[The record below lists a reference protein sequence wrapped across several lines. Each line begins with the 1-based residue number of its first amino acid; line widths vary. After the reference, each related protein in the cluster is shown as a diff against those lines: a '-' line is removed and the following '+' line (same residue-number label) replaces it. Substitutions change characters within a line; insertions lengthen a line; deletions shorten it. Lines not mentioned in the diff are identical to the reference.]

1 MKYLN
6 VFSFV
11 IAVAALFIAY
21 FRCTPLTMDWV
32 SIVIGVLAIMVALL
46 LGFNFISVIDFR
58 QKIKEQQRANKADIE
73 KLNSAVTLNFI
84 QISDMFDN
92 FSNYYIKKKPM
103 GEYEDFYYLFY
114 KLNAIV
120 TISATNDEDLCFVK
134 IDALI
139 KDINSSKYA
148 IPLKDK
154 ETLIQ
159 CVTRINNS
167 NRFKNFPTLIDKIA
181 SLTTFES

>member
-1 MKYLN
+1 
-6 VFSFV
+6 
-11 IAVAALFIAY
+11 
-21 FRCTPLTMDWV
+21 
-32 SIVIGVLAIMVALL
+32 
-46 LGFNFISVIDFR
+46 
-58 QKIKEQQRANKADIE
+58 
-73 KLNSAVTLNFI
+73 
-84 QISDMFDN
+84 
-92 FSNYYIKKKPM
+92 M